1 MSVKKSIK
9 SIAYLKSMAKTLDFH
24 CTRIGM
30 ICLFSAISVLAGC
43 ASVLPPCNSRISPP
57 AIELSGTWILERW
70 SLAPNSKGEIRPRS
84 LPTGSGM
91 QPIAIQFDARTN
103 AVSGFSG
110 CNRFTAQ
117 IAEDQRGISIE
128 KIASTRMACS
138 ADRMELES
146 AFLYQLND
154 YQRLVRDDDRLLLIG
169 RDQNVLRFVQSGKL
183 K

>member
-1 MSVKKSIK
+1 MKI
-9 SIAYLKSMAKTLDFH
+9 MAQIWNLL
-24 CTRIGM
+24 CSRLVRISG
-30 ICLFSAISVLAGC
+30 LGVLGLLVGC
-43 ASVLPPCNSRISPP
+43 AHVLPPCNARTSPP
-57 AIELSGTWILERW
+57 ATELSGNWILERW
-70 SLAPNSKGEIRPRS
+70 SLAPNSKGEVRPRP
-84 LPTGSGM
+84 LPPTADS
-91 QPIAIQFDARTN
+91 QAIAIQFDARTN
-103 AVSGFSG
+103 TVSGFSG

-117 IAEDQRGISIE
+117 IAEDPRGITIE

-138 ADRMELES
+138 AERMELES

>member
-1 MSVKKSIK
+1 M
-9 SIAYLKSMAKTLDFH
+9 MAQIRNLH
-24 CTRIGM
+24 LARLARISG
-30 ICLFSAISVLAGC
+30 LGVLGILVGC
-43 ASVLPPCNSRISPP
+43 AQVLPPCNARTSPP

-70 SLAPNSKGEIRPRS
+70 SLAPNSRGEVRPRT
-84 LPTGSGM
+84 LPTGADA

-103 AVSGFSG
+103 SVSGFTG

-117 IAEDQRGISIE
+117 ITEDQRGISVE
-128 KIASTRMACS
+128 KIASTRMSCS

>member
-1 MSVKKSIK
+1 MKI
-9 SIAYLKSMAKTLDFH
+9 MAQIRNLHFSRLA
-24 CTRIGM
+24 RISG
-30 ICLFSAISVLAGC
+30 LGVLGLLVGC
-43 ASVLPPCNSRISPP
+43 AHVLPPCNAKTSPP
-57 AIELSGTWILERW
+57 AIELSGTWVLERW
-70 SLAPNSKGEIRPRS
+70 SLAPNSKGEVRPRP
-84 LPTGSGM
+84 LPTGTGA
-91 QPIAIQFDARTN
+91 QAIAIQFDARTN
-103 AVSGFSG
+103 SVSGFSG

-117 IAEDQRGISIE
+117 ITEDPRGISIE
-128 KIASTRMACS
+128 KIASTRMTCS

>member
-1 MSVKKSIK
+1 
-9 SIAYLKSMAKTLDFH
+9 MAQIRNLHFSRLA
-24 CTRIGM
+24 RISG
-30 ICLFSAISVLAGC
+30 LGVLGLLVGC
-43 ASVLPPCNSRISPP
+43 AHVLPPCNAKTSPP
-57 AIELSGTWILERW
+57 AIELSGTWVLERW
-70 SLAPNSKGEIRPRS
+70 SLAPNSKGEVRPRP
-84 LPTGSGM
+84 LPTSTGAQG
-91 QPIAIQFDARTN
+91 IAIQFDARAN
-103 AVSGFSG
+103 SVSGFSG

-117 IAEDQRGISIE
+117 ITEDQRGITIE

-183 K
+183 R

>member
-1 MSVKKSIK
+1 M
-9 SIAYLKSMAKTLDFH
+9 
-24 CTRIGM
+24 
-30 ICLFSAISVLAGC
+30 
-43 ASVLPPCNSRISPP
+43 P
-57 AIELSGTWILERW
+57 A
-70 SLAPNSKGEIRPRS
+70 
-84 LPTGSGM
+84 
-91 QPIAIQFDARTN
+91 IAIQVDARTN
-103 AVSGFSG
+103 SVSGFTG

-117 IAEDQRGISIE
+117 IAEDQRGISID